1 MFWLTKT
8 CFFYLVEFDLDPDP
22 DQNEKWYPDPN
33 QNVFD
38 PSHCIS
44 FSFAGKHHSW
54 AQLPLIR

>member
-8 CFFYLVEFDLDPDP
+8 CFLNLVEFELDPDP

-44 FSFAGKHHSW
+44 FSFAGKH
-54 AQLPLIR
+54 I